1 MSCDPSSYTAEQLR
15 QLQVLTELSN
25 EQIAEVL
32 GISPKTWM
40 NRISQ
45 GSETAGRMKKAEI
58 EFLLLLAGIHPD
70 YELKRRS
77 VR

>member
-58 EFLLLLAGIHPD
+58 EFLLLLAGIHPE
-70 YELKRRS
+70 YELNRRS
-77 VR
+77 VK